1 MSDTSISLLELN
13 LRIKDFVRNVLSTP
27 VWVHAEINE
36 LHENANGICY
46 LELVEKGTDDFIVA
60 KQKAMIWASTYRMLK
75 PFFESATQITLHE
88 GIKISVL
95 CRVEFHELYG
105 MSLVITDIDP
115 TYTLGDVAL
124 RKQMVIERLMADGVW
139 EMNKEL
145 VLSDTPQRIAV
156 ISSATAA
163 GYGDFVNQLKNNKYG
178 YDFSVRLFPAVMQ
191 GNLVETSVVAAFDA
205 VYDSADLFDAVVL
218 IRGGGATSDL
228 ASFDSYKLGSHLAQF
243 PLPVICGIGHQRDN
257 TIPDMIAHTRVNTP
271 TAAAD
276 FLIERMHLFEL
287 DIDAL
292 SGQIFE
298 QSVNV
303 RNEEQILLLNAA
315 NTLSRMAQHH
325 LLAQQSFLAE
335 SLTKLDFL
343 VKMKLNEEMHFLN
356 QTTKI
361 LDASLPENVLKKGY
375 ALIMRNGKYVTSS
388 SALQSADEVSIVLGD
403 GSRQAIVK

>member
-1 MSDTSISLLELN
+1 
-13 LRIKDFVRNVLSTP
+13 
-27 VWVHAEINE
+27 
-36 LHENANGICY
+36 
-46 LELVEKGTDDFIVA
+46 
-60 KQKAMIWASTYRMLK
+60 
-75 PFFESATQITLHE
+75 
-88 GIKISVL
+88 
-95 CRVEFHELYG
+95 
-105 MSLVITDIDP
+105 
-115 TYTLGDVAL
+115 
-124 RKQMVIERLMADGVW
+124 
-139 EMNKEL
+139 
-145 VLSDTPQRIAV
+145 
-156 ISSATAA
+156 
-163 GYGDFVNQLKNNKYG
+163 
-178 YDFSVRLFPAVMQ
+178 MQ

-205 VYDSADLFDAVVL
+205 VYDSADLFDVVVL

-298 QSVNV
+298 QRVNV
-303 RNEEQILLLNAA
+303 RNEEQMSLLNAA
-315 NTLSRMAQHH
+315 NTLSRMTQHH

-335 SLTKLDFL
+335 SFTKLGFL
-343 VKMKLNEEMHFLN
+343 ARMKLNEEAHFLN

-361 LDASLPENVLKKGY
+361 LDAFLPENVLKKGY
-375 ALIMRNGKYVTSS
+375 ALITKNGKYVTNS
-388 SALQSADEVSIVLGD
+388 SALQSADEVTIVLGD